1 MKKCF
6 CDLCQKEIKPA
17 DIHTSFEINIG
28 GRVFDIDLHSDCYYN
43 FIQKLKED
51 LEKNE

>member
-6 CDLCQKEIKPA
+6 CDLCQKEIQPA

-51 LEKNE
+51 LEKNK